1 MFFSILRNQI
11 KMFGSSGGAE
21 DAAVLESLEQTARE
35 YIENTRLY
43 YQYLVD
49 KYCPFVQE
57 QDDKEAVSGLEEI
70 DDFLPWSPKWK
81 DYEKELKGKEKI
93 LASAAVNF

>member
-35 YIENTRLY
+35 YMGNTRLY

-57 QDDKEAVSGLEEI
+57 QDDKEAVSGMDEM
-70 DDFLPWSPKWK
+70 DDFLPWSPN
-81 DYEKELKGKEKI
+81 GKTMRRK
-93 LASAAVNF
+93 